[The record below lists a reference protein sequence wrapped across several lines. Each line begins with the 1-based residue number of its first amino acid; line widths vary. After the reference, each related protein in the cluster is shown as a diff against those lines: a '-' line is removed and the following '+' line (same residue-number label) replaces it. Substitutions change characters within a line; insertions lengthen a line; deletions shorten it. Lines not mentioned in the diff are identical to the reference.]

1 MSKSILV
8 SFIVPYHNEKRE
20 LLVRCIG
27 SILATDVPEEE
38 REIIVIDDG
47 SDSSLEDDIVSLSP
61 GIKYIRQENRGQ
73 GEARNRGLD
82 ECQGEY
88 VQFVDADDML
98 IASSYKH
105 IVRPLREEKPDM
117 IVFDYTT
124 NESKT
129 DACVKTR
136 RTSGSRNMIRHNIKS
151 PVWGYVF
158 RRDIVDNIRFSS
170 DTLTE
175 DEEFTPLLMLRA
187 KKLIVTNEKAYFYRK
202 REESLTTTSDFSK
215 KEKRLNDFNK
225 SIAKL
230 HGIAQGL
237 EGDERKALTRR
248 VEQLAMDYTFNT
260 LALYGADDVFNSKT
274 ESLRK
279 IGLYPLKL
287 RAHTIKY
294 LIFALVTRTST
305 GRRMIKHIIKNKKK

>member
-27 SILATDVPEEE
+27 SILATDLLEYE
-38 REIIVIDDG
+38 REILIIDDG
-47 SDSSLEDDIVSLSP
+47 SDTSLEDEISFLSQ

-98 IASSYKH
+98 IASNYKR
-105 IVRPLREEKPDM
+105 IVRSLREEKPDM

-124 NESKT
+124 DESKT
-129 DACVKTR
+129 DARKRIR
-136 RTSGSRNMIRHNIKS
+136 RTSGARNMMLHNIKS

-158 RRDIVDNIRFSS
+158 RRDIVGDIRFSS

-187 KKLIVTNEKAYFYRK
+187 NKMIVTNEKAYFYRK

-215 KEKRLNDFNK
+215 KEKRLSDFSK

-230 HGIAQGL
+230 HSISQGL
-237 EGDERKALTRR
+237 EGDERKALVRR

-274 ESLRK
+274 ESLK
-279 IGLYPLKL
+279 EIGLYPLKL
-287 RAHTIKY
+287 KAHTIKY
-294 LIFALVTRTST
+294 LTFALVSRTST
-305 GRRMIKHIIKNKKK
+305 GRKMIKYIIENKKK

>member
-98 IASSYKH
+98 IASNYKR
-105 IVRPLREEKPDM
+105 IVRSLREEKPDM

-124 NESKT
+124 DESKT
-129 DACVKTR
+129 DARKRIR
-136 RTSGSRNMIRHNIKS
+136 RTSGARNMMLHNIKS

-158 RRDIVDNIRFSS
+158 RRDIVGDIRFSS

-187 KKLIVTNEKAYFYRK
+187 NKMIVTNEKAYFYRK

-215 KEKRLNDFNK
+215 KEKRLSDFSK

-230 HGIAQGL
+230 HGISQGL

-248 VEQLAMDYTFNT
+248 VEQLAMDYTFNV
-260 LALYGADDVFNSKT
+260 LALYDAEDVFNPIT

-305 GRRMIKHIIKNKKK
+305 GRKMIKYIIENKKK